1 MGLGLGLGIWWPT
14 QTSIIPGLLKALC
27 ARATYCENK
36 TCTTAILEE
45 IAAVRY
51 TPPPPPTGILL
62 VDYPGAAAAYSL
74 RNLID
79 TTTSVVRVRRSSDNT
94 EQDFTEV
101 EITDGTLTTFTGA
114 NDGFVTIL
122 YDQSGNNINSTQT
135 TAVNQPII
143 VDNGVLILINGL
155 PSIKFAD
162 NNDNLL
168 SNLSYAGSNL
178 SVFSVYDNSLSGF
191 ADVMYLDSNLN
202 TPDGLFNYRDE
213 EKFGF
218 YRSSLY
224 SFGDIPDGQSIG
236 VNILT
241 STEAFFYNYGGYGG
255 GIVGSSTASN
265 AIQPCNFTSFRI
277 GRDNTWNFQEM
288 VVYPSNQTTNI
299 DGIKDNVNNKYKII
313 ATSGLLADYPGA
325 AAAYSLRNLS
335 NTTTNVVRVR
345 RSSDNTE
352 QNFTAA
358 EITDGTLTAFTG
370 TNDGFVTIWN
380 DQSGNNRNATE
391 LDPNKQAKIVDNG
404 VVNLQ
409 DGKPAL
415 AFDGI
420 NDKYIFTDINTV
432 NDTSSIFAVV
442 ENNGDSNDKIIISGG
457 GTGSLELRLIELEL
471 WAVRTGQLLLT
482 VVSSPIGNNLI
493 TSLSDS
499 SSVDLTVNNTTQ
511 IGTVPPN
518 SSNRLNTI
526 GLAPLSD
533 SFEGNIQEIIIYDSN
548 QSANKTGIET
558 NINTEYTIY

>member
-1 MGLGLGLGIWWPT
+1 MLTLSGAGQSQNGGGLFV
-14 QTSIIPGLLKALC
+14 GLLD
-27 ARATYCENK
+27 TYPN
-36 TCTTAILEE
+36 AS
-45 IAAVRY
+45 
-51 TPPPPPTGILL
+51 
-62 VDYPGAAAAYSL
+62 AAYSL
-74 RNLID
+74 RDLA
-79 TTTSVVRVRRSSDNT
+79 SASVGSAVVRVRRSSDNT
-94 EQDFTEV
+94 EQDFTAT

-202 TPDGLFNYRDE
+202 TPDGLFNYRKQ

-218 YRSSLY
+218 YRSNLF

-241 STEAFFYNYGGYGG
+241 STEAFFYNYGGFGG

-299 DGIKDNVNNKYKII
+299 DGIKDNVNNKYKFIG
-313 ATSGLLADYPGA
+313 TSGLLVDYPGA
-325 AAAYSLRNLS
+325 AAAYSLRNLV
-335 NTTTNVVRVR
+335 NTTTSVVRVR
-345 RSSDNTE
+345 RSLDNLE
-352 QNFTAA
+352 RDFTAT
-358 EITDGTLTAFTG
+358 EITDGTLTTFTG
-370 TNDGFVTIWN
+370 ANDGFVTTWY
-380 DQSGNNRNATE
+380 DQGGNNVNAT
-391 LDPNKQAKIVDNG
+391 QATASNQPKLVSNG

-420 NDKYIFTDINTV
+420 NDRYSFTDINTV
-432 NDTSSIFAVV
+432 NDLSSTFAVA
-442 ENNGDSNDKIIISGG
+442 ENNGNSNNKIIISGNVG
-457 GTGSLELRLIELEL
+457 GRVQLRLINLEL
-471 WAVRTGQLLLT
+471 WAVRTNQLLLT
-482 VVSSPIGNNLI
+482 EVSSPIGNNLI
-493 TSLSDS
+493 TSLSDAL
-499 SSVDLTVNNTTQ
+499 SVDLTVNETTQ

-518 SSNRLNTI
+518 SNNIINTI
-526 GLAPLSD
+526 GYSCCFD
-533 SFEGNIQEIIIYDSN
+533 YFEGNMQEIIIYDSN